1 MQSTRRAQSILCNSF
16 FALPASARTA
26 VWGSQFIHSNN
37 QYLAIPHRHATT
49 SAQPEPFLAAPREGS
64 GPLLSRS
71 ANRDLPDI
79 NTTRNKWLYTLPL
92 FLLGVTGTA
101 FAFFNYQKASSS
113 TVSSILY
120 ALRTSPTAR
129 DLLGDEIYFASQVP
143 WISGQMN
150 QLHGN
155 IEIEFWVKG
164 SRAQGQ
170 TRFVA
175 RRRNKQGAFQ
185 TEEWSLKM
193 GDGTVVHLLS
203 EAGEGGKPE
212 VHQVVE

>member
-1 MQSTRRAQSILCNSF
+1 MHSAKRAQSLFSTTF
-16 FALPASARTA
+16 FALPTSARTA
-26 VWGSQFIHSNN
+26 IYRSQLIRS
-37 QYLAIPHRHATT
+37 QYEIIPRRHATTT
-49 SAQPEPFLAAPREGS
+49 SAQPETIIPAPREGS
-64 GPLLSRS
+64 GPLLTRS
-71 ANRDLPDI
+71 ANRALPDI
-79 NTTRNKWLYTLPL
+79 NASRNRWLITLPL
-92 FLLGVTGTA
+92 FLLTVTGTA

-175 RRRNKQGAFQ
+175 RRRDKRGAFR
-185 TEEWSLKM
+185 TEEWSLKL
-193 GDGTVVHLLS
+193 GDGRVIHLLN

-212 VHQVVE
+212 VHQVVD